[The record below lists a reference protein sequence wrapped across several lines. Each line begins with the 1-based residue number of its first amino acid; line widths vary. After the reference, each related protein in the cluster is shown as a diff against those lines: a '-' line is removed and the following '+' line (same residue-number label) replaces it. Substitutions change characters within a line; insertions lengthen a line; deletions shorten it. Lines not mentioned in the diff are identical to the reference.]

1 MNRQI
6 KLTGVLN
13 QPLCA
18 IKEVKVNEVKGYNNL
33 IKISAVVANSGNYIA
48 KNASIEWQ
56 LYQRENLLSANPPSK
71 KIEGWGSSPSKKSDI
86 AILPKHEFDY
96 FLIYVAKEDLDKR
109 VQGYD
114 SGVEVRLIIK
124 YTDMDNKPQQYEGSF
139 LIIRVGPPNFYDATI
154 QESSIKEQQEE
165 LNDPQK
171 QTQDSDITQ
180 SQSRDASPDVQ
191 LPGTNKA
198 NK

>member
-1 MNRQI
+1 MNKDLKTADRIQIAIAIILFLTLLALMFNLCFLNKQI

-13 QPLCA
+13 QHLCA

-56 LYQRENLLSANPPSK
+56 LYQRENLLSANQPSK
-71 KIEGWGSSPSKKSDI
+71 KIEGWGSSPSKRSNI

-114 SGVEVRLIIK
+114 S
-124 YTDMDNKPQQYEGSF
+124 
-139 LIIRVGPPNFYDATI
+139 
-154 QESSIKEQQEE
+154 
-165 LNDPQK
+165 
-171 QTQDSDITQ
+171 
-180 SQSRDASPDVQ
+180 
-191 LPGTNKA
+191 
-198 NK
+198 